1 MTEIESFLLGVLVTI
16 LIEVLMFVA
25 YCVYDTIVYL
35 RGHDQRMAEINKA
48 HEERMAEINK
58 KYNIGK

>member
-1 MTEIESFLLGVLVTI
+1 MTEIESFLLGVLVTL

-25 YCVYDTIVYL
+25 YCVYNATIFL
-35 RGHDQRMAEINKA
+35 RDHEKRMAELDRK
-48 HEERMAEINK
+48 HEERMAEINQ